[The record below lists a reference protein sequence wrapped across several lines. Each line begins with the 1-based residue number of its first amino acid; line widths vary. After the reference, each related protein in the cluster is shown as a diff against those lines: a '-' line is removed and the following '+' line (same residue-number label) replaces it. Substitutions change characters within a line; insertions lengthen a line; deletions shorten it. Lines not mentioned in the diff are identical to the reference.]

1 MKSTFRDP
9 LDPLVSQVWEGC
21 MIQGK
26 GSEDIS
32 GEMRAVWTVPPRTP
46 NVLEITAHA
55 WLQSFFF
62 FNNFLKLHLTKE
74 HKKGNGEDVG
84 GILHHPT
91 EFQKCEKMEV
101 KV

>member
-55 WLQSFFF
+55 WLQSEFFF
-62 FNNFLKLHLTKE
+62 FF
-74 HKKGNGEDVG
+74 
-84 GILHHPT
+84 
-91 EFQKCEKMEV
+91 FQ
-101 KV
+101 

>member
-55 WLQSFFF
+55 WLQSEFFFFF

-74 HKKGNGEDVG
+74 HKKAG
-84 GILHHPT
+84 
-91 EFQKCEKMEV
+91 KW
-101 KV
+101 

>member
-32 GEMRAVWTVPPRTP
+32 GKMRAGYLVWTVPPRTP
-46 NVLEITAHA
+46 NLEITAHA
-55 WLQSFFF
+55 WLQSEVLFLS
-62 FNNFLKLHLTKE
+62 NNFLKLHLTKE
-74 HKKGNGEDVG
+74 H
-84 GILHHPT
+84 
-91 EFQKCEKMEV
+91 EKAG
-101 KV
+101 K

>member
-32 GEMRAVWTVPPRTP
+32 GKMRAGYLVWIVPPRTP

-55 WLQSFFF
+55 WLQSEFFF
-62 FNNFLKLHLTKE
+62 LSNNFLKLHLTKE
-74 HKKGNGEDVG
+74 H
-84 GILHHPT
+84 
-91 EFQKCEKMEV
+91 EKAG
-101 KV
+101 K